1 MILLAQHARLDARR
15 ASTERNVTQDNF
27 FRDHLTDASGVLAT
41 DINYETPRRE
51 IDRSVVPSSLP
62 AHFAMARAR
71 VGALLCVFL
80 LATTRVASRGDAAS
94 DDDARVARDDD
105 DDDDAPSP
113 RDLRNILQTSL
124 ADEAYVVR
132 VRRELHRAPETMWNE
147 RATSSIIKRELT
159 TMGIAHVDVS
169 PPGVVGVVGDG
180 SDPVVLLRADMD
192 ALPLHE
198 QSDIPLADRS
208 QTPGV
213 MHACGHDGHVAML
226 LGAARALARMRD
238 ERALPPGTIRFVF
251 QPAEEGAGGAKKM
264 LRDGLLAMTPPTS
277 VAFALHAWPYPE
289 TPSGTIGTR
298 PGTIMAGSAAFEI
311 TTTARTAADAVAC
324 GAAVVV
330 ETQSVVARR
339 ADPLASALV
348 TVTAFESSGGEGE
361 GEGEDAGSGVAVL
374 RGQFHAMDEATF
386 ATTRAGIESGAF
398 AFYSFKQNACHPS
411 SLGFNIRFDRVGP
424 FQPTDAR
431 NRPRSRRRRRR
442 GARLRRFGELLPD
455 RERVAVPARG
465 VPADDKRRAR
475 RRDRERRRERDVRR
489 GCRRSER
496 RGGDAS

>member
-1 MILLAQHARLDARR
+1 
-15 ASTERNVTQDNF
+15 
-27 FRDHLTDASGVLAT
+27 
-41 DINYETPRRE
+41 
-51 IDRSVVPSSLP
+51 
-62 AHFAMARAR
+62 MARAR
-71 VGALLCVFL
+71 VGTLLCVFL

-94 DDDARVARDDD
+94 DDDARVASDDD

-198 QSDIPLADRS
+198 QSDIPLAYRS

-431 NRPRSRRRRRR
+431 NRPRVADGAAAAR
-442 GARLRRFGELLPD
+442 GCDASVNFSPIANGSPFPRVEYPPTINDARVAAIASDVASEMFGEAVVD
-455 RERVAVPARG
+455 RNVAAVMPAEDFSFFARRWPSVMMWFGSYNVSAGATHPLHSSKYVLDEGVLHRG
-465 VPADDKRRAR
+465 VAMHVGFA
-475 RRDRERRRERDVRR
+475 VRYLEA
-489 GCRRSER
+489 GES
-496 RGGDAS
+496 